1 MQLPLY
7 YTQTFINLPLH
18 GQRLRVLCHYC
29 VCNPWSFY
37 TQILQCKSERE
48 RERKRESI
56 NYLVAFLFS

>member
-18 GQRLRVLCHYC
+18 GQGLRVLCHYC

-48 RERKRESI
+48 RERERVLI
-56 NYLVAFLFS
+56 I